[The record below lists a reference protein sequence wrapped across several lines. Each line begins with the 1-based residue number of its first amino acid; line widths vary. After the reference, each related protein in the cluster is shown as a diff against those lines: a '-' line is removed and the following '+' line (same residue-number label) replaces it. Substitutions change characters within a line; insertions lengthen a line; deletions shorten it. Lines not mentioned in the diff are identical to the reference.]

1 MKVFAGKLEQT
12 QNCYEF
18 YLMVVSMET
27 GAFPAWR
34 CISKCLY
41 YSNFISLLNFM
52 LV

>member
-41 YSNFISLLNFM
+41 
-52 LV
+52 